1 MKTLY
6 KLFIALS
13 FLGLAACGS
22 DSDNCSPCDTT
33 ADCDEG
39 LVCGADYNQPAYC
52 VAPNTATTCLV
63 N

>member
-22 DSDNCSPCDTT
+22 DSDSCSPCNSTT
-33 ADCDEG
+33 DCDPG
-39 LVCGADYNQPAYC
+39 LVCGSDVGQAAYC
-52 VAPNTATTCLV
+52 YDPTTTTTCI

>member
-22 DSDNCSPCDTT
+22 DSDSCSPCDSS
-33 ADCDEG
+33 ANCDEG
-39 LVCGADYNQPAYC
+39 LVCGSDYGEAAYC
-52 VAPNTATTCLV
+52 VDPTTVTTCIV

>member
-1 MKTLY
+1 MKSLY

-22 DSDNCSPCDTT
+22 DSDTCSPCDTT

-39 LVCGADYNQPAYC
+39 LYC
-52 VAPNTATTCLV
+52 AQFSGGVNLCANENTTTCTTY
-63 N
+63 